1 MPRPSPSPS
10 ASRGFSTAWA
20 ITATLV
26 AGIVV
31 WGGVGL
37 LVDSLVWS
45 KYVFTAVGVVVGAAA
60 GIYIVYLRYGRPQ
73 Q

>member
-1 MPRPSPSPS
+1 M
-10 ASRGFSTAWA
+10 
-20 ITATLV
+20 V

-31 WGGVGL
+31 WGGIGL

-60 GIYIVYLRYGRPQ
+60 SIYIVYLRWGRGEQ
-73 Q
+73 

>member
-10 ASRGFSTAWA
+10 AARGLSTAWA
-20 ITATLV
+20 ITTTMV

-31 WGGVGL
+31 WGGIGL

-60 GIYIVYLRYGRPQ
+60 SIYIVYLRWGRGEQ
-73 Q
+73 